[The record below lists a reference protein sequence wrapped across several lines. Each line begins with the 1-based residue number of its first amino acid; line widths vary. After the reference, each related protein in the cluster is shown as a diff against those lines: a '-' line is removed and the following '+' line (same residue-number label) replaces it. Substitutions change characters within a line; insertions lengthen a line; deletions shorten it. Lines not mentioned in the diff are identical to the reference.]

1 MCRQYKVNW
10 ACGCQPAE
18 SSVIFFC
25 PASHWIGQ
33 SWADPIATLIWDTTA
48 EHEVTESDLPGIAC
62 FGETYNSPIG
72 LDFNRSCKKCPL
84 PSSTNDEVEIFT
96 SDLEK
101 ADKFSSFILDEEY
114 LTLFAQH
121 NNFFYPDP
129 ELRRH
134 PSYQDLRK
142 WADLSP
148 EDLECVVSRTNKLE
162 TLLRK
167 VEVCVKVSAAR
178 EKEMLRA
185 ERIHR
190 NAHFRAISTN
200 IQRWLEWLKWIE
212 LSAMILTKDGE
223 LFPREPTQKPNQK
236 LLTEVSLE
244 ELDKED
250 LECAVCSVTFGQE
263 GENHIVETCVET
275 PCHHKFGSS
284 CAHRWFVLDEH
295 PTCPFCRESLP
306 SELFEY
312 PDHQQRQDNPHLIR
326 WVHHL
331 QAPFANPVEGS
342 EDELNIILAEQR
354 TLSSEYQHILREYT
368 DIIRQHPGDQRGID
382 DLGDDS
388 VPDEGH
394 SDDNWSDDGYD
405 EYYTDESQ

>member
-25 PASHWIGQ
+25 PASNFIGQ
-33 SWADPIATLIWDTTA
+33 SWADPIATLVWNTTA
-48 EHEVTESDLPGIAC
+48 EYEVTALPDIAC
-62 FGETYNSPIG
+62 FGETYNSPIC
-72 LDFNRSCKKCPL
+72 LDFNRSCKKCAL
-84 PSSTNDEVEIFT
+84 PSGTNDEVEIFT
-96 SDLEK
+96 SELEK
-101 ADKFSSFILDEEY
+101 PDRFSSFILDEEY
-114 LTLFAQH
+114 RTFL
-121 NNFFYPDP
+121 
-129 ELRRH
+129 
-134 PSYQDLRK
+134 SYQYLRK

-200 IQRWLEWLKWIE
+200 IQRWLEWLKWVE

-223 LFPREPTQKPNQK
+223 LFPNKPNQKPNPK
-236 LLTEVSLE
+236 LLTEVPLE
-244 ELDKED
+244 ELDQED

-263 GENHIVETCVET
+263 GEDHIVETCVET

-284 CAHRWFVLDEH
+284 CARRWFVLDGH
-295 PTCPFCRESLP
+295 PSYPLCRKRLP

-326 WVHHL
+326 WVYHL
-331 QAPFANPVEGS
+331 QAPLANPVEGS
-342 EDELNIILAEQR
+342 EDELALIRAE
-354 TLSSEYQHILREYT
+354 
-368 DIIRQHPGDQRGID
+368 
-382 DLGDDS
+382 
-388 VPDEGH
+388 
-394 SDDNWSDDGYD
+394 
-405 EYYTDESQ
+405 